1 VCDVEKLE
9 MRTKTVHEV
18 RHSELE
24 RFVGRVYGQDWSF
37 VAAEEASNDTQ
48 HTFQVNGQVT
58 SDDMD
63 AVGGWQLDAYP
74 SYCPSAQMI
83 LDDLCS
89 RLMIPAGEYLVKVS
103 W

>member
-1 VCDVEKLE
+1 
-9 MRTKTVHEV
+9 
-18 RHSELE
+18 
-24 RFVGRVYGQDWSF
+24 
-37 VAAEEASNDTQ
+37 
-48 HTFQVNGQVT
+48 
-58 SDDMD
+58 MD